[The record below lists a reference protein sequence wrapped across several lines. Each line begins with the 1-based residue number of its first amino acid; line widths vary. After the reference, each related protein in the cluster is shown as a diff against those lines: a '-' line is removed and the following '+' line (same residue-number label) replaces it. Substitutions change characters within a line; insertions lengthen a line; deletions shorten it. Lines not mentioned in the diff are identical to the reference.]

1 MFVGVCLLVGG
12 RLAHSVEQKWVVML
26 VMFGRFY
33 SLVEFVRAAVGV
45 SQLVGGLV
53 GGLAQPTSS
62 S

>member
-45 SQLVGGLV
+45 SQLVGGL
-53 GGLAQPTSS
+53 AQPTSFS
-62 S
+62 WIS